1 MIKPGKV
8 ISKVKA
14 LTAQFAASG
23 DIKSAATAPD
33 APSWIGHVAV
43 LTGVLA
49 ALTGFLTV
57 RSTVLTNEA
66 IYESNQAILSQ
77 TQASDAWSEYQ
88 ANSIKAHIVEMQ
100 LLPSNH
106 LSAGDRENLAKM
118 DSEIRGRQPLS
129 KQMATGKIQERE
141 DHLAHGLKLLQQK
154 DMLGY
159 ASMIAQLGIAL
170 ASVAAMVR
178 KRIAFDIGIAAAVIA
193 VGITAYVF
201 IFGYLA
207 GNI

>member
-1 MIKPGKV
+1 MTKENKLIA
-8 ISKVKA
+8 KVKLLTEQ
-14 LTAQFAASG
+14 LTATGDPKTPPAA
-23 DIKSAATAPD
+23 DE
-33 APSWIGHVAV
+33 PSWIKHVAV

-57 RSTVLTNEA
+57 RATTLTNQA

-88 ANSIKAHIVEMQ
+88 ANSIKAHMVEIQ

-106 LSAGDRENLAKM
+106 LSAADREQLTKM
-118 DSEIRGRQPLS
+118 DNDFRSRQPLNKQTATS
-129 KQMATGKIQERE
+129 KIDERQT
-141 DHLAHGLKLLQQK
+141 HLASGLKHLQQK

-178 KRIAFDIGIAAAVIA
+178 RRIAFDIGVGLGVVAVA
-193 VGITAYVF
+193 ITGYVF
-201 IFGYLA
+201 ISAYLIA
-207 GNI
+207 S

>member
-1 MIKPGKV
+1 MSKKSNV
-8 ISKVKA
+8 ISKAKA
-14 LTAQFAASG
+14 LAAQLAANKTAAGA
-23 DIKSAATAPD
+23 D
-33 APSWIGHVAV
+33 APAWVGHVAV

-57 RSTVLTNEA
+57 RATTLTNEA

-88 ANSIKAHIVEMQ
+88 ANSIKAHMVELQ

-106 LSAGDRENLAKM
+106 VSTADRAELTKM
-118 DSEIRGRQPLS
+118 SEDFRSRQPLN
-129 KQMATGKIQERE
+129 KQTAVEQVKERE
-141 DHLAHGLKLLQQK
+141 AHLASGLKHLQQK

-159 ASMIAQLGIAL
+159 AGMVAQLGIAL

-178 KRIAFDIGIAAAVIA
+178 NRMVFAIGVAAGVIAF
-193 VGITAYVF
+193 GITAYTFVLA
-201 IFGYLA
+201 YLV
-207 GNI
+207 G

>member
-1 MIKPGKV
+1 MAKIKKV
-8 ISKVKA
+8 ISKVKE
-14 LTAQFAASG
+14 LTTQLASS
-23 DIKSAATAPD
+23 DATKSAPD
-33 APSWIGHVAV
+33 APAWIGHVAV

-57 RSTVLTNEA
+57 RSTALTNEA

-106 LSAGDRENLAKM
+106 LSAEDQASLANM
-118 DSEIRGRQPLS
+118 DSEIRSRQPAS
-129 KQMATGKIQERE
+129 KQTATSKIQERE
-141 DHLAHGLKLLQQK
+141 AHLANGLKHLQQK

-170 ASVAAMVR
+170 ASVAAMVK
-178 KRIAFDIGIAAAVIA
+178 KRIAFDIAIAAGVIA
-193 VGITAYVF
+193 FGITAYVF
-201 IFGYLA
+201 ISGYLMSH
-207 GNI
+207 